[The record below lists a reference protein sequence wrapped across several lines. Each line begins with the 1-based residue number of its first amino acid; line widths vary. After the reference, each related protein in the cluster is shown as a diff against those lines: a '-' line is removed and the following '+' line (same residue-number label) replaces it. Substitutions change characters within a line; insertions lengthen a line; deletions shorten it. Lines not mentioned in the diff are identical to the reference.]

1 MLADEPNLPGE
12 ILKLLHELGVSLTYH
27 SAWLKRLHRTLVC
40 GAAPSSDDLAADA
53 HCKCMFGKW
62 YYGEVDTR
70 LKDLPLYGE
79 TRVSRPSVSARGH
92 PSPLAPSGCT
102 TTDSFCTGSSCG

>member
-53 HCKCMFGKW
+53 HCKCMFGQW
-62 YYGEVDTR
+62 YYGDIDTR
-70 LKDLPLYGE
+70 LKESASLWRGRRSASE
-79 TRVSRPSVSARGH
+79 GARPSAGTAE
-92 PSPLAPSGCT
+92 P
-102 TTDSFCTGSSCG
+102 